1 MDEAEDKSHAVYHSR
16 SKIGMVISAR
26 ESLVQSDYVKVSP
39 KCAYLFARSIERDDI
54 PITSEYV
61 RTQYFRAQKVWEEN
75 GDLYTTGF
83 SSIDFGGYFPAVLM
97 NMILSKMIS
106 QGKVKNY
113 KKLKSI
119 DD

>member
-1 MDEAEDKSHAVYHSR
+1 MYYLDR
-16 SKIGMVISAR
+16 WWC
-26 ESLVQSDYVKVSP
+26 SP
-39 KCAYLFARSIERDDI
+39 
-54 PITSEYV
+54 
-61 RTQYFRAQKVWEEN
+61 YF
-75 GDLYTTGF
+75 DLYTTGF

>member
-16 SKIGMVISAR
+16 SKIGMIVSAR
-26 ESLVQSDYVKVSP
+26 ESLVQSDYIKISD
-39 KCAYLFARSIERDDI
+39 KCPYLFARSIERDDI

-61 RTQYFRAQKVWEEN
+61 RTQYFRVQKVWEEN

-113 KKLKSI
+113 KKLQSI
-119 DD
+119 D